1 VRWLS
6 RFAILLY
13 LSLLCTPQAFAVHDA
28 RLSPLADS
36 QFHAITPAQQ
46 HYIGSTERDSSDDP
60 QPALLLSADKVLP
73 YYPVVANAHWGVKA
87 TTRLLILPQARAPPV
102 TTLHPI

>member
-6 RFAILLY
+6 CFAILLY

-36 QFHAITPAQQ
+36 QFHAITPTQQ
-46 HYIGSTERDSSDDP
+46 HYVGGTERNSSDDP
-60 QPALLLSADKVLP
+60 QPALLLTTDKVLP
-73 YYPVVANAHWGVKA
+73 CYSDIAIAHWGVIA
-87 TTRLLILPQARAPPV
+87 TTSLLTLPQARAPPV
-102 TTLHPI
+102 TTSRLI